1 MSVAVAHDEHQSDDG
16 ELLRL
21 LRDAAAT
28 FARRGGIERSR
39 ALRATRPGMDAAV
52 WTQMAEQGWLG
63 IIIPEEFGGQGL
75 GFARDGRRGR
85 GARQDAE
92 PGAGGRFVGAVGKP
106 PARERQ

>member
-39 ALRATRPGMDAAV
+39 TLRATRPGLDAAV

-75 GFARDGRRGR
+75 GFAEM
-85 GARQDAE
+85 AVVVEELAQDAQ
-92 PGAGGRFVGAVGKP
+92 PGAAWSR
-106 PARERQ
+106 RRCCRQAS